1 MTYTLTDAERD
12 TINAAAAIIDKH
24 TPPKSSWQ
32 VGFNRYDEFFGVGVT
47 YFDSRDCDHG
57 SRQHSFVQGKTLADK
72 VQSVIKIEASVVH
85 NKEANRLAS
94 IDSLRKQLAALT
106 GEAA

>member
-12 TINAAAAIIDKH
+12 TLNAAAAIIDRH
-24 TPPKSSWQ
+24 TPLNSSWQ
-32 VGFNRYDEFFGVGVT
+32 VGFNRYDERFGVDVT
-47 YFDSRDCDHG
+47 YFDSRNRSLG
-57 SRQHSFVQGKTLADK
+57 SRQHSFVQGETLADK
-72 VQSVIKIEASVVH
+72 VQSVIKIEASVVAD
-85 NKEANRLAS
+85 KEANRLAS